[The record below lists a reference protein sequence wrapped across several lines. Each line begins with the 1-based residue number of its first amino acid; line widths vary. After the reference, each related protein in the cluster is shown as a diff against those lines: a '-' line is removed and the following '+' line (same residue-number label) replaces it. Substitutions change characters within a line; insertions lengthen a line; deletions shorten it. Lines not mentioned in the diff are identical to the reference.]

1 LHLLYF
7 LNIVH
12 DEFVVG
18 IGVPRVMLI
27 CGVTCRQMRAQ
38 SNARAE
44 DLRAREEER
53 RLVSEAT
60 QVKAERVRRELE
72 RIELKASLLEVI
84 KSLDEVCLT
93 CSL

>member
-1 LHLLYF
+1 
-7 LNIVH
+7 
-12 DEFVVG
+12 
-18 IGVPRVMLI
+18 M
-27 CGVTCRQMRAQ
+27 
-38 SNARAE
+38 
-44 DLRAREEER
+44 
-53 RLVSEAT
+53 SEAT

>member
-1 LHLLYF
+1 M
-7 LNIVH
+7 H

-44 DLRAREEER
+44 DLRARY
-53 RLVSEAT
+53 SP
-60 QVKAERVRRELE
+60 
-72 RIELKASLLEVI
+72 SLLFTITLFPIYTVPSSI
-84 KSLDEVCLT
+84 LNSM
-93 CSL
+93 